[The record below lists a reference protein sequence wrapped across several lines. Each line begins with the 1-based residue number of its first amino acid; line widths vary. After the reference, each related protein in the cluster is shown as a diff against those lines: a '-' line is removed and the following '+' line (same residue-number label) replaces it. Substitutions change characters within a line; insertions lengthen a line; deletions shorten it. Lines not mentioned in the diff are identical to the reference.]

1 MLASIGVKRKACR
14 PHMASFT
21 AIYLS
26 ELGARSRFRRCG
38 LGFPSRARDIPPRRP
53 SAVPARLQPSTP
65 CGVRPRVPLGDGG
78 SRPLFSAP
86 SGMSPEH
93 RKETIM
99 PTIAN
104 LNVRSE
110 EHTSELQS
118 LMRTSYDVFCL
129 Q

>member
-1 MLASIGVKRKACR
+1 MSASNVVKPKAVR
-14 PHMASFT
+14 PQMASFT
-21 AIYLS
+21 AIYRS

-99 PTIAN
+99 PTIAH
-104 LNVRSE
+104 LNVKADGRFE
-110 EHTSELQS
+110 GTLATQIGRAH
-118 LMRTSYDVFCL
+118 V
-129 Q
+129 